1 MKTRSLLAFFLLIL
15 VAGCSRLSPPTGAE
29 TSPAVT
35 PGTLTPGLPDSTPT
49 LTVTETRSAADETAS
64 AGGTPAVD
72 VTPPGSIVLHLWLP
86 PDFDPES
93 GTPAA
98 ELFKARLDEFSRRR
112 PGIRID
118 VRIKA
123 LEGTGGLLD
132 SLTTASAAAPLALP
146 DLIALPRLTLET
158 AALKGLLHPF
168 DGLTNI
174 LDNPDWY
181 DFARQMAHLQ
191 NSTYGLPITGDALV
205 LVYRPTVIET
215 PPTDWPGV
223 LALEHPLA
231 FAASDPQALVTMGQ
245 YLSANGSLVDE
256 QGRPSLDSDPL
267 ISVLDFFQ
275 QAEQN
280 GVMPYW
286 ITQYQ
291 TDEQAW
297 QAFENGETDLIITWV
312 SRYLSNMQADTAIA
326 PVPTETGEPFT
337 LANGWV
343 WALSTPH
350 TDRQTL
356 AAELAEYLT
365 DSDFLAQWSEAGG
378 FIPPQPSALSGW
390 SDSSLQALVDHIAA
404 SARLIPSTDLLTSL
418 GPPLQQATVDV
429 LKEQSD
435 PELAAQ
441 TALESVANP

>member
-1 MKTRSLLAFFLLIL
+1 MKTRNLLALLLLIL
-15 VAGCSRLSPPTGAE
+15 LAGCARLQLPFGTQA
-29 TSPAVT
+29 SPAAT
-35 PGTLTPGLPDSTPT
+35 SGTLTPGLPDSSPTPSA
-49 LTVTETRSAADETAS
+49 TENLSDAEETPAED
-64 AGGTPAVD
+64 GTPVAG
-72 VTPPGSIVLHLWLP
+72 TPSGSIVLHLWLP
-86 PDFDPES
+86 PGFDPEA

-112 PGIRID
+112 PGIRTD

-132 SLTTASAAAPLALP
+132 SLTTTSAAAPLALP
-146 DLIALPRLTLET
+146 DLIVLPRPTLET

-181 DFARQMAHLQ
+181 DFARQLAHLQ
-191 NSTYGLPITGDALV
+191 NSTFGLPIAGDALV
-205 LVYRPTVIET
+205 LVYRPTVLDT
-215 PPTDWPGV
+215 PPTDWASM

-231 FAASDPQALVTMGQ
+231 FAASDPQALVTLGLYQ
-245 YLSANGSLVDE
+245 SANGALVDE
-256 QGRPSLDSDPL
+256 QGRPTLEGDPL
-267 ISVLDFFQ
+267 IRVLDFYQ

-280 GVMPYW
+280 GVLPYW

-297 QAFENGETDLIITWV
+297 QAFVSGETDMVITWM
-312 SRYLSNMQADTAIA
+312 SRYLSSMQADTAIA
-326 PVPTETGEPFT
+326 PMPTETGEPYT

-350 TDRQTL
+350 TDRQAL
-356 AAELAEYLT
+356 GAELAEYLT
-365 DSDFLAQWSEAGG
+365 DSGFLAQWSEAGG
-378 FIPPQPSALSGW
+378 FVPPQPSALGGW
-390 SDSSLQALVDHIAA
+390 ADSSLQALVNRIAA

-418 GPPLQQATVDV
+418 GPPLQQATVAV

-435 PELAAQ
+435 PQMAAQ
-441 TALESVANP
+441 DALDSVANP